1 VGQEQV
7 EASAGVEEAEAE
19 WAAIA
24 LEPDPAGNVFAPVA
38 GAECLT
44 KQEHPVIT

>member
-1 VGQEQV
+1 VGQEQAG
-7 EASAGVEEAEAE
+7 ASAGVAAAEAE

-24 LEPDPAGNVFAPVA
+24 LEQDPAGNVFALVA

-44 KQEHPVIT
+44 KQEHPATI